1 MEKKYRILIVDDDR
15 TNLIFLKEI
24 IVNGYEM
31 ELTTSGEGALAA
43 IDSFNP
49 DVLLL
54 DVMMPGIDGYE
65 VCRKIRALERF
76 SHLKIIMLSARA
88 MSDEQTKGF
97 EAGADDY
104 IIKPYSHDEIL
115 RKIESIID

>member
-24 IVNGYEM
+24 LVNGYEL

-49 DVLLL
+49 DILLL

-115 RKIESIID
+115 RKIESIMD